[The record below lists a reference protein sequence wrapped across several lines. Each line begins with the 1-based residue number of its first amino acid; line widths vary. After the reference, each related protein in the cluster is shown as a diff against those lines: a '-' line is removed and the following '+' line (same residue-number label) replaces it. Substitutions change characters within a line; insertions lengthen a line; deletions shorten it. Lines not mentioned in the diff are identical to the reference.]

1 MGAEVSGFE
10 LAQWQDAALAIEA
23 DLIELTSTLTEAQF
37 HASPRAG
44 GWSIGLCLEHLIL
57 TGHALLADWD
67 AALRSAKPAALTAEC
82 MRPYPWWRRMLLQY
96 AENPHKLKLRA
107 STPAIPY
114 LRRSIKTTMEAFF
127 ETHQGMA
134 RRAADAAVAD
144 VYHARVRFP
153 PVEWLRHPLDFTLD
167 LALAHERRHMRQAW
181 AVRRLLVDG
190 G

>member
-10 LAQWQDAALAIEA
+10 LEQWQDAARAIEA

-67 AALRSAKPAALTAEC
+67 AAMRGTTPVASAAENK
-82 MRPYPWWRRMLLQY
+82 RPYPWWRRLLLRY
-96 AENPHKLKLRA
+96 AENPHQLKLRA
-107 STPAIPY
+107 SSPAIPY
-114 LRRSIKTTMEAFF
+114 LRRSIRTTNEAFF
-127 ETHQGMA
+127 ETHQEMA
-134 RRAADAAVAD
+134 RRASGVAAAGI
-144 VYHARVRFP
+144 HGARVRFP
-153 PVEWLRHPLDFTLD
+153 PVDWLSHPLDFTFD
-167 LALAHERRHMRQAW
+167 LALAHERRHIRQAW